1 MVEFKVVVNDT
12 KKGVSHQVQVS
23 GHHANS
29 LIGKKIG
36 DEVDG
41 IFISLPGY
49 KLQITGGTDK
59 NGFAM
64 RSDFPGMA
72 RRRLLLSNSKGFNAQ
87 EKGIRKKKSIR
98 GNTVNQDVV
107 QINMKVTKYS
117 SRPIEKLIEA
127 KEKSKTDEKEK
138 PEEKPKEK
146 PEEKP
151 EEKVEEKPE
160 EKVEEKPEEKVEEK
174 VEEETKKEATPEEP
188 KEEKKE
194 EIKEDK

>member
-12 KKGVSHQVQVS
+12 KKGKSHQVQVS

-49 KLQITGGTDK
+49 KLEVTGGTDK

-64 RSDFPGMA
+64 RRDLPGMV
-72 RRRLLLSNSKGFNAQ
+72 RRRLLLSKGLGFNSKENGM
-87 EKGIRKKKSIR
+87 RKKKSVK
-98 GNTVNQDVV
+98 GNTINQDIV

-117 SRPIEKLIEA
+117 SKPIDKLVSAEK
-127 KEKSKTDEKEK
+127 KDKD
-138 PEEKPKEK
+138 
-146 PEEKP
+146 
-151 EEKVEEKPE
+151 
-160 EKVEEKPEEKVEEK
+160 
-174 VEEETKKEATPEEP
+174 
-188 KEEKKE
+188 EKKE
-194 EIKEDK
+194 EQQ

>member
-12 KKGVSHQVQVS
+12 KNGKSHQVEVS

-49 KLQITGGTDK
+49 KLQVTGGTDK
-59 NGFAM
+59 NGFPM
-64 RSDFPGMA
+64 RKDFPGVR
-72 RRRLLLSNSKGFNAQ
+72 RRRLLLSDSLGFHAK
-87 EKGIRKKKSIR
+87 EDGLRKKKSIH
-98 GNTVNQDVV
+98 GNTIHQDLV

-117 SRPIEKLIEA
+117 SKPIDQLL
-127 KEKSKTDEKEK
+127 SSD
-138 PEEKPKEK
+138 
-146 PEEKP
+146 
-151 EEKVEEKPE
+151 
-160 EKVEEKPEEKVEEK
+160 
-174 VEEETKKEATPEEP
+174 ETKDT

-194 EIKEDK
+194 EQ

>member
-12 KKGVSHQVQVS
+12 KNGKSHQIDVS

-59 NGFAM
+59 DGFPM
-64 RSDFPGMA
+64 RNDLPGMG
-72 RRRLLLSNSKGFNAQ
+72 RRRILLSEGKGFHAN
-87 EKGIRKKKSIR
+87 EGGMRKKKTIK
-98 GNTVNQDVV
+98 GNTVNQDIV
-107 QINMKVTKYS
+107 QINMKVIKYS
-117 SRPIEKLIEA
+117 SRSISQLI
-127 KEKSKTDEKEK
+127 KKDD
-138 PEEKPKEK
+138 
-146 PEEKP
+146 
-151 EEKVEEKPE
+151 
-160 EKVEEKPEEKVEEK
+160 
-174 VEEETKKEATPEEP
+174 KKEESKEEV

-194 EIKEDK
+194 ESEKKEKNEEKKEEKQ

>member
-12 KKGVSHQVQVS
+12 KKGKSHQLQVS

-59 NGFAM
+59 DGFAM
-64 RSDFPGMA
+64 RSDLPGMG
-72 RRRLLLSNSKGFNAQ
+72 RRRLLLSEGKSFKAIEG
-87 EKGIRKKKSIR
+87 GMRKKKSVR
-98 GNTVNQDVV
+98 GNTVNQEIV

-117 SRPIEKLIEA
+117 SRPIDSLIQSS
-127 KEKSKTDEKEK
+127 EKSESKGGEAAEEVK
-138 PEEKPKEK
+138 EEKV
-146 PEEKP
+146 EEP
-151 EEKVEEKPE
+151 VEEKPE
-160 EKVEEKPEEKVEEK
+160 EKQED
-174 VEEETKKEATPEEP
+174 
-188 KEEKKE
+188 KKE
-194 EIKEDK
+194 ESKGDQE

>member
-1 MVEFKVVVNDT
+1 MVEFKVVVNDI
-12 KKGVSHQVQVS
+12 KNGKSHQVSVS

-49 KLQITGGTDK
+49 KLKVTGGTDK

-64 RSDFPGMA
+64 RRDFPGVG
-72 RRRLLLSNSKGFNAQ
+72 RRRILLSKSQGFRPK
-87 EKGIRKKKSIR
+87 ESGLRKKKSVK
-98 GNTVNQDVV
+98 GNTINQDIV

-117 SRPIEKLIEA
+117 SKPIEKLVGV
-127 KEKSKTDEKEK
+127 EKKNE
-138 PEEKPKEK
+138 EEK
-146 PEEKP
+146 
-151 EEKVEEKPE
+151 
-160 EKVEEKPEEKVEEK
+160 
-174 VEEETKKEATPEEP
+174 

-194 EIKEDK
+194 EEQ